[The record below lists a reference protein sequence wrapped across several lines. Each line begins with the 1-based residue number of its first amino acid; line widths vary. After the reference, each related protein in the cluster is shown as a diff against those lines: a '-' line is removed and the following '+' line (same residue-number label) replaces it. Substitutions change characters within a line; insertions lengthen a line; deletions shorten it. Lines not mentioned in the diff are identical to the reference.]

1 MVSSV
6 AVYAG
11 GVIALAGAIALLRR
25 RTRRAGAVLIA
36 GGVGLAAV
44 ALAWPVSEDR
54 VTNKVTHL
62 DEAMP
67 RWQFNEV
74 HEIHVDA
81 DPQRVYDAIHD
92 VRADEIALFNL
103 LTTIRRGGRKVPESI
118 LNAGRT
124 KSLLEVATST
134 SFIYLAADAPRE
146 IVVGTVVVAP
156 RGTRGRLTPEV
167 FHKQLRPGF
176 ALAAMNFVV
185 TPDAHGSRVT
195 TETRVYANDP
205 ATARKFAVYWRVI
218 HPGSDIIRRMWLRA
232 IKRRAEA

>member
-1 MVSSV
+1 MFSSV

-11 GVIALAGAIALLRR
+11 GAIALAGAVALLRR
-25 RTRRAGAVLIA
+25 RTRRAGALAIA

-54 VTNKVTHL
+54 VANKVTHL

-81 DPQRVYDAIHD
+81 DPKRVYDAIHA
-92 VRADEIALFNL
+92 VRADEIALFNV
-103 LTTIRRGGRKVPESI
+103 LTAIRRGGRKAPEGI

-124 KSLLEVATST
+124 KPLLDVATST
-134 SFIYLAADAPRE
+134 TFRYLADEPPRE
-146 IVVGTVVVAP
+146 IVVGTHIA
-156 RGTRGRLTPEV
+156 RGIEATMNFFVTPE
-167 FHKQLRPGF
+167 P
-176 ALAAMNFVV
+176 
-185 TPDAHGSRVT
+185 HGSRVT
-195 TETRVYANDP
+195 TETRVFAAD
-205 ATARKFAVYWRVI
+205 AASARKFAVYWRVI